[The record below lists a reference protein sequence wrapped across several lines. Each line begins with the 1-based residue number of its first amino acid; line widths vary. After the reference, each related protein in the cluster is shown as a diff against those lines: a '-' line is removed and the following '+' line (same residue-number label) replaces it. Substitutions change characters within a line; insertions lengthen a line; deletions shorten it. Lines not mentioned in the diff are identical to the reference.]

1 MARKVLVE
9 MDGLRFG
16 RLVGP
21 AFSRRGLQGHAHRH
35 FSCRARVTAEG
46 SEVRSGDTTSCGC
59 RHREISAAR
68 LTVHGHR
75 AAKRHG
81 LTYRAW
87 QAMKD
92 RCANPASP
100 TFEAVGARGVAVCP
114 A

>member
-1 MARKVLVE
+1 MACEVLVE

-16 RLVGP
+16 RL
-21 AFSRRGLQGHAHRH
+21 AFSSRGPHGHAHRH
-35 FSCRARVTAEG
+35 LSCRARVTAEG
-46 SEVRSGDTTSCGC
+46 SEARSGDTTSC

-92 RCANPASP
+92 RCADPASP